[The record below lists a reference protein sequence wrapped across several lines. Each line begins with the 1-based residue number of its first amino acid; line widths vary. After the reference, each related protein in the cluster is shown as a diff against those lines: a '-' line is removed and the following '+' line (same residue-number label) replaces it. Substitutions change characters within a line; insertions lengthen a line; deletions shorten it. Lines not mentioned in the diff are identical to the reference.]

1 MREAT
6 HPSGWGLDG
15 VRDLHSEIGLPVGGT
30 RPGCMASLDGQD
42 KQNSWIVR
50 RHRSIT
56 GGNWLPVWSVQ
67 IPSEKCRL
75 NAGRLGIAMKN
86 EWLDET
92 ITVEEVETN
101 YAVRHEELESDPV
114 PFGSQNQDWLA
125 FKEQMVDGDEL
136 RLFYSSFELWLN
148 MSGCAGIAMVKSSAG
163 LLQ

>member
-1 MREAT
+1 
-6 HPSGWGLDG
+6 
-15 VRDLHSEIGLPVGGT
+15 
-30 RPGCMASLDGQD
+30 
-42 KQNSWIVR
+42 
-50 RHRSIT
+50 
-56 GGNWLPVWSVQ
+56 
-67 IPSEKCRL
+67 
-75 NAGRLGIAMKN
+75 MKN

-148 MSGCAGIAMVKSSAG
+148 MSGCAGIAMVKWSAG

>member
-56 GGNWLPVWSVQ
+56 GGNWPPVWSVQ
-67 IPSEKCRL
+67 IPFGKCRF
-75 NAGRLGIAMKN
+75 R
-86 EWLDET
+86 
-92 ITVEEVETN
+92 
-101 YAVRHEELESDPV
+101 P
-114 PFGSQNQDWLA
+114 
-125 FKEQMVDGDEL
+125 DGFPTLHDVL
-136 RLFYSSFELWLN
+136 R
-148 MSGCAGIAMVKSSAG
+148 
-163 LLQ
+163 